1 MFKEKLNYFQ
11 NQLKHYITITYSWH
25 HLILKI
31 KVFMMIII
39 IIKIIILNL
48 FTLLQLYPLL
58 PHLQEK
64 EEINVMKS
72 VKEILQ

>member
-1 MFKEKLNYFQ
+1 MFKKKFNYFQ
-11 NQLKHYITITYSWH
+11 NQLKCYITITYTWH
-25 HLILKI
+25 HLILII

-39 IIKIIILNL
+39 IIKIILNL

-64 EEINVMKS
+64 EEVNVMKS
-72 VKEILQ
+72 VEEILQ